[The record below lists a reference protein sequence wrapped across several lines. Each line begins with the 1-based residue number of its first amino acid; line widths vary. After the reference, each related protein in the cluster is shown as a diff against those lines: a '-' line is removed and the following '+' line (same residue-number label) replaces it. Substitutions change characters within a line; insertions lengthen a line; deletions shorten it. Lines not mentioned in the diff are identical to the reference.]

1 LSPNH
6 ARHLFII
13 KIQNQKLSRDDLLL
27 ELRAR
32 NIGASIHYTPLHLM
46 PLYGNKKQPTLINTE
61 KISQQI
67 MTLPISAKMTIE
79 DAEYVTKQIKEIIK

>member
-1 LSPNH
+1 
-6 ARHLFII
+6 
-13 KIQNQKLSRDDLLL
+13 
-27 ELRAR
+27 
-32 NIGASIHYTPLHLM
+32 M